1 MLMPL
6 VPHEGGRGGGATGRR
21 LVWTDPRVTWGRS
34 AAPAGHRSCICFSS
48 RYVQTEGTEAR
59 WGREHRGSLC
69 CACLCV
75 CVCACPCVCASVR
88 AHHLFVFLAPFPS
101 TSQGGSPSW
110 PPGCAADLVGPV
122 LPASW
127 LVAGL
132 LPSGPLVRDQLLTV
146 RRFLFSFGRK
156 AVSSGAPG
164 MGSRAGSVTEKG
176 VQMLCAGLTGTRG
189 GARGGGALAS
199 GGGQEA
205 LHARRAAPGEGGAP
219 RQGMNV
225 S

>member
-1 MLMPL
+1 MDGPSGHVGPL
-6 VPHEGGRGGGATGRR
+6 SGSCRSQVMHLFLIPLCADGRNRGTLGKGAPRFSLLCV
-21 LVWTDPRVTWGRS
+21 LVR
-34 AAPAGHRSCICFSS
+34 
-48 RYVQTEGTEAR
+48 
-59 WGREHRGSLC
+59 
-69 CACLCV
+69 V

-176 VQMLCAGLTGTRG
+176 VQMLCAGLTGTHG
-189 GARGGGALAS
+189 GSRRGGALAS